1 MTNLNGTAGHSALYG
16 FLLRKRKAVLF
27 LVLLLTVA
35 GIFSSLSLPVSLLP
49 SIVFPRVVI
58 NVDAGDMP
66 ASTTNVLVTRP
77 VSEAVAGLPGVRVV
91 RTVTSRGSCDVDL
104 NFTWKTNMLEAL
116 LLAQGA
122 VNSVR
127 AQLPPGTQI
136 RVRRMDPSIVSVIG
150 YSLTSKTLSPIELR
164 DLARFSLRPIFSR
177 VPGVSQIKIM
187 GGENEEIGVHI
198 LADRLAARHVTLDQ
212 VVSALQAANILAA
225 AGKIETD
232 YQLNLVET
240 DDRYRSLSQ
249 IGDTVVASAGGQ
261 VVFLHD
267 VARIEPSVTPQW
279 VRVTADGRDAVLV
292 NIYQQPGGNTVDIAA
307 NIKAALAQFRS
318 HLPPGVMIHEYYNQ
332 ADLITAAA
340 TSVRDSILIG
350 VVLGVIV
357 LYLFL
362 RKAKLTLL
370 ATATVPVTI
379 SITVLVMHLLGMSF
393 NIMTLGGIAAS
404 IGLII
409 DDAIVMVEN
418 IARHLELGAPD
429 PSSAVD
435 RSLKEIVWAFVGS
448 STTSLV
454 VFVPL
459 AFLSGVT
466 GAFFRSLSLTM
477 AIALFVSLLI
487 ALGVIPI
494 LAGRYLS
501 AKDLG
506 VDPAAEPT
514 RRDGSGPLPRDSGL
528 NHAYRRLM
536 RWALHRPWILAIL
549 LPAMGIG
556 GFGLYRSL
564 GSGFLPYMDEG
575 GFVIDYQ
582 TPPGTSLAESDR
594 LLRKIETIL
603 QHEPAVQSYSR
614 RTGLQLGGGV
624 TEANQG
630 DFLVKLKPFPRPPI
644 DAVIRDVR
652 TKINQQLPELDID
665 FAQRMEDLIG
675 DLTSVPQPVEIKVFG
690 DDVPTIERVAVQVA
704 AEISKVKGVVDVFDG
719 ITIAG
724 PSVRVRVDPLLAG
737 RYGLSAGAVQGA
749 LRTAI
754 GGTVATTMIS
764 GQKQIGLRVQF
775 PGASQLGVR
784 SLAQLR
790 LPVGNQ
796 TVALQDVARI
806 ERVPGSAEL
815 DAENFKPMV
824 AVTARLEGVSLG
836 RGIANIK
843 RALGSHLTLPSGVYL
858 EYGGVYQEQQ
868 KSFQGLLAVLVTAL
882 LLVFLVLLFEFGSF
896 RIPISVFVVD
906 VLSLFGVLLAL
917 KVTHTPLNI
926 SSLMGMVMI
935 VGIVAENAIF
945 FLHYVD
951 DFKLRGLPLDEALI
965 RAGQVRMRPIAMTT
979 LAAVLA
985 LLPLALGMGA
995 GAQMQQPLAIA
1006 VIGGFSFSMLLLLL
1020 VLPVLYRLF
1029 LGQRAKPG
1037 DGPRTRALK
1046 SEELYPRTVGT

>member
-1 MTNLNGTAGHSALYG
+1 MTNGQGTLGHSALYG

-27 LVLLLTVA
+27 LVVLLTVA
-35 GIFSSLSLPVSLLP
+35 GVFSSFSLPVSLLP
-49 SIVFPRVVI
+49 SITFPRVVI

-104 NFTWKTNMLEAL
+104 NFSWKTNMLEAL

-127 AQLPPGTQI
+127 SQLPPDTQI
-136 RVRRMDPSIVSVIG
+136 QVRRMDPSIVSVIG
-150 YSLTSKTLSPIELR
+150 YSLTSDALSPVELR

-177 VPGVSQIKIM
+177 VPGVSQVKIM
-187 GGENEEIGVHI
+187 GGQNEEIGIHI
-198 LADRLAARHVTLDQ
+198 LADSLQARHVTLGQ
-212 VVSALQAANILAA
+212 VVAALQAANILEA
-225 AGKIETD
+225 AGKIEAD
-232 YQLNLVET
+232 YQLNLLET
-240 DDRYRSLSQ
+240 DGRYESLSQ
-249 IGDTVVASAGGQ
+249 IGDTVVSSSGGQ
-261 VVFLHD
+261 PVFLRD
-267 VARIEPSVTPQW
+267 VAQIEPSVTPQW

-292 NIYQQPGGNTVDIAA
+292 NIYQQPGGNTVNIASS
-307 NIKAALAQFRS
+307 IKGALARFRS
-318 HLPPGVMIHEYYNQ
+318 HLPPGVRIHEYYNQ
-332 ADLITAAA
+332 ADLITEAA

-350 VVLGVIV
+350 VALGVIV

-370 ATATVPVTI
+370 ATATVPVTVA
-379 SITVLVMHLLGMSF
+379 ITVLAMHLLGMSF

-404 IGLII
+404 IGLIL

-429 PSSAVD
+429 PSTAVD
-435 RSLKEIVWAFVGS
+435 RSLKEIIWAFVGS

-506 VDPAAEPT
+506 VDPEHSQLDEPA
-514 RRDGSGPLPRDSGL
+514 RGKGLDS
-528 NHAYRRLM
+528 AYRRLM
-536 RWALHRPWILAIL
+536 HALIPRPWILAIL
-549 LPAMGIG
+549 IPVMGIG
-556 GFGLYRSL
+556 AFGLYRSL
-564 GSGFLPYMDEG
+564 GSGFLPHMDEG

-582 TPPGTSLAESDR
+582 TPPGTSLTESDR
-594 LLRKIETIL
+594 LLRKIEKIL
-603 QHEPAVQSYSR
+603 EAEPAVQSYSR

-644 DAVIRDVR
+644 DDVIHDIR
-652 TKINQQLPELDID
+652 TKIRQQLPDLDID

-690 DDVPTIERVAVQVA
+690 DDVPTIQRVANQVA
-704 AEISKVKGVVDVFDG
+704 DELGKVNGVVDIFNG

-724 PSVRVRVDPLLAG
+724 PSIRARVNPLLAG
-737 RYGLSAGAVQGA
+737 RYGVSASDVQGA
-749 LRTAI
+749 LQTAI
-754 GGTVATTMIS
+754 GGTVATTLIS
-764 GQKQIGLRVQF
+764 GQKQIGLRVQL
-775 PGASQLGVR
+775 PGGSQIDMQR
-784 SLAQLR
+784 LR
-790 LPVGNQ
+790 DLRIPVGHQ
-796 TVALQDVARI
+796 TVALRDVAQL

-815 DAENFKPMV
+815 DSENFKPMV

-836 RGIANIK
+836 RGIATIQK
-843 RALGSHLTLPSGVYL
+843 ELGSHLTLPSGVYL

-896 RIPISVFVVD
+896 LIPVSVFVID
-906 VLSLFGVLLAL
+906 VLSLFGVLLLL
-917 KVTHTPLNI
+917 KLTHTPLNI

-951 DFKLRGLPLDEALI
+951 DFRERGLSLEDALI

-985 LLPLALGMGA
+985 LLPLALGLGA

-1006 VIGGFSFSMLLLLL
+1006 VIGGFSFSMVLLLL
-1020 VLPVLYRLF
+1020 VLPILYRLLLRDRDLRLPADF
-1029 LGQRAKPG
+1029 MFQSSR
-1037 DGPRTRALK
+1037 
-1046 SEELYPRTVGT
+1046 SEVNLS